1 MSMKTIRFPTD
12 RRLWTRTALVI
23 LAASWCIPIISIKGS
38 PCFSIATVLKELVAA
53 MHRHDDSETELLRG
67 VFIVYSSASLAI
79 AIVLGWLLHCFVV
92 MVRARKSGRTEHA
105 P

>member
-1 MSMKTIRFPTD
+1 MKATRFPTD
-12 RRLWTRTALVI
+12 VRLWEWITLAV

-38 PCFSIATVLKELVAA
+38 PCFSIATILKELVAA
-53 MHRHDDSETELLRG
+53 VHRHDDSETECLRG

>member
-1 MSMKTIRFPTD
+1 MSMKTTRFPTD
-12 RRLWTRTALVI
+12 RRPWTRTALVI

-53 MHRHDDSETELLRG
+53 IHRHDDSETELLRG

-92 MVRARKSGRTEHA
+92 VVRARKSGRIEHA

>member
-1 MSMKTIRFPTD
+1 MSMKTARFPTD

-23 LAASWCIPIISIKGS
+23 LAASWCIPLISIKGG
-38 PCFSIATVLKELVAA
+38 PHFSIAAALRELVAA
-53 MHRHDDSETELLRG
+53 AYRHDDSATHLFRG
-67 VFIVYSSASLAI
+67 VFIVFGSGSVVV
-79 AIVLGWLLHCFVV
+79 AIVLGWLLHCLVV